1 MAVNNLDKIIKTVEH
16 IPTLPIVSKQIML
29 LLGDENVSLKQ
40 VAELIERDQALTV
53 RILKIANSA
62 FYGTLSKVSNID
74 HAMVILGIQEIRSI
88 LFAFSV
94 HGFFSRDKTDGFDRT
109 RFWRHSVVCSQVA
122 KYLARYFNVAND
134 ETLFLSAL
142 IHDIGKVVL
151 DQYFHEEFLQILDY
165 VSSKEES
172 FSKAE
177 KEVVG
182 ITHYQLAA
190 KLLQQWKFPE
200 KVYMQV
206 FYHHAPWHDKN
217 YMTGSIIVYLA
228 NIFTKLAGYSCLPTE
243 KKADLAEF
251 ARSKVMEY
259 IVKSGFDLDLET
271 MEKLVHSIQEIASSE
286 GRNVL
291 SFLEK

>member
-1 MAVNNLDKIIKTVEH
+1 MAVHNLEKIIKTVEH

-94 HGFFSRDKTDGFDRT
+94 YGFFTGNKTDGFDRT

-122 KYLARYFNVAND
+122 KYLARYFNVGND

-151 DQYFHEEFLQILDY
+151 DQYFHEDFLQILEY
-165 VSSKEES
+165 VSADEES
-172 FSKAE
+172 F
-177 KEVVG
+177 
-182 ITHYQLAA
+182 T
-190 KLLQQWKFPE
+190 
-200 KVYMQV
+200 
-206 FYHHAPWHDKN
+206 
-217 YMTGSIIVYLA
+217 
-228 NIFTKLAGYSCLPTE
+228 
-243 KKADLAEF
+243 
-251 ARSKVMEY
+251 
-259 IVKSGFDLDLET
+259 
-271 MEKLVHSIQEIASSE
+271 
-286 GRNVL
+286 
-291 SFLEK
+291 